1 MKRILLIN
9 AVCGTGSTGR
19 IVADL
24 WKTLKNKGCEAKV
37 AFGVGEGLLVDK
49 QDQFKFN
56 NKWGYYLHNAI
67 SRITDRAGFYSNIPT
82 LRLLRFMDQYKPDLI
97 HLHNL
102 HGYYVNIRLLFDYIK
117 QHDIPV
123 VWTLHDCWAFTGH
136 CTHFDFVGCDRW
148 HIKCFDCPQKKEYP
162 QSLVL
167 EQSARN
173 FRQKKELFTSLNKIS
188 IVTPSKWLADC
199 VKQSFLSKYDITTIP
214 NGIDLEVFRPVK
226 SDIKNRLNIPED
238 KKIVL
243 AVANVWNEKKG
254 FSDVIRLSQLLPT
267 NEYQV
272 VMVGVTK
279 SQLSILP
286 HSILGIERTK
296 NINELVELY
305 SAADIF
311 FNPSKEETMGMVTA
325 EALACETPA
334 IVYDRTAV
342 PEVIDRNTGIVTN
355 RNNLPKILTTINH
368 MQFNAIACR
377 QRAADAFSA
386 DRTHTQYLTTYQ
398 RLLI

>member
-37 AFGVGEGLLVDK
+37 AFGVGEGLLVNK

-148 HIKCFDCPQKKEYP
+148 HTKCFDCPQKKEYP

-254 FSDVIRLSQLLPT
+254 FSDVIRLSQLLPE
-267 NEYQV
+267 NAYQI
-272 VMVGVTK
+272 VMVGLTEAQI
-279 SQLSILP
+279 SSLP
-286 HSILGIERTK
+286 KNIIGIKRTK

-305 SAADIF
+305 SAAFMF
-311 FNPSKEETMGMVTA
+311 FNPTYEDNFPTTNI
-325 EALACETPA
+325 EALACGTPVITYMTGGSLEA
-334 IVYDRTAV
+334 IDEKTGFAV
-342 PEVIDRNTGIVTN
+342 GKGDLSKVLNIITNPNIDGN
-355 RNNLPKILTTINH
+355 
-368 MQFNAIACR
+368 ACR
-377 QRAADAFSA
+377 QRSESRFNKSEMYF
-386 DRTHTQYLTTYQ
+386 QYLKIY
-398 RLLI
+398 RLLM

>member
-148 HIKCFDCPQKKEYP
+148 HTKCFDCPQKKEYP

-167 EQSARN
+167 DQSARN

-254 FSDVIRLSQLLPT
+254 FSDVIKLSQLLPE
-267 NEYQV
+267 NAYQI
-272 VMVGVTK
+272 VMVGLTEAQI
-279 SQLSILP
+279 SSLP
-286 HSILGIERTK
+286 KNIIGIKRTK

-305 SAADIF
+305 SAAFMF
-311 FNPSKEETMGMVTA
+311 FNPTYEDNFPTTNI
-325 EALACETPA
+325 EALACGTPVITYMTGGSLEA
-334 IVYDRTAV
+334 IDEKTGFAV
-342 PEVIDRNTGIVTN
+342 GKGDLSKVLNIITNPNIDGN
-355 RNNLPKILTTINH
+355 
-368 MQFNAIACR
+368 ACR
-377 QRAADAFSA
+377 QRSESRFNKSEMYF
-386 DRTHTQYLTTYQ
+386 QYLKIY
-398 RLLI
+398 RLLM

>member
-37 AFGVGEGLLVDK
+37 AFGIGEGLLVDK

-148 HIKCFDCPQKKEYP
+148 HTKCFDCPQKKEYP

-254 FSDVIRLSQLLPT
+254 FSDVIRLSQLLPE
-267 NEYQV
+267 NAYQI
-272 VMVGVTK
+272 VMVGLTEAQI
-279 SQLSILP
+279 SSLP
-286 HSILGIERTK
+286 KNIIGIKRTK

-305 SAADIF
+305 SAAFMF
-311 FNPSKEETMGMVTA
+311 FNPTYEDNFPTTNI
-325 EALACETPA
+325 EALACGTPVITYMTGGSLEA
-334 IVYDRTAV
+334 IDEKTGFAV
-342 PEVIDRNTGIVTN
+342 GKGDLSKVLNIITNPNIDGN
-355 RNNLPKILTTINH
+355 
-368 MQFNAIACR
+368 ACR
-377 QRAADAFSA
+377 QRSESRFNKSEMYF
-386 DRTHTQYLTTYQ
+386 QYLKIY
-398 RLLI
+398 RLLM

>member
-148 HIKCFDCPQKKEYP
+148 HTKCFDCPQKKEYP

-254 FSDVIRLSQLLPT
+254 FSDVIRLSQLLPE
-267 NEYQV
+267 NAYQI
-272 VMVGVTK
+272 VMVGLTEAQI
-279 SQLSILP
+279 SSLP
-286 HSILGIERTK
+286 KNIIGIKRTK

-305 SAADIF
+305 SAAFMF
-311 FNPSKEETMGMVTA
+311 FNPTYEDNFPTTNI
-325 EALACETPA
+325 EALACGTPVITYMTGGSLEA
-334 IVYDRTAV
+334 IDEKTGFAV
-342 PEVIDRNTGIVTN
+342 GKGDLSKVLNIITNPNIDGN
-355 RNNLPKILTTINH
+355 
-368 MQFNAIACR
+368 ACR
-377 QRAADAFSA
+377 QRSESRFNKSEMYF
-386 DRTHTQYLTTYQ
+386 QYLKIY
-398 RLLI
+398 RLLM

>member
-37 AFGVGEGLLVDK
+37 AFGIGEGLLVDK

-148 HIKCFDCPQKKEYP
+148 HTKCFDCPQKKEYP

-167 EQSARN
+167 DQSARN

-214 NGIDLEVFRPVK
+214 NGIDLEVFRPVE
-226 SDIKNRLNIPED
+226 SDIKNRLSIPD
-238 KKIVL
+238 HKKIVL
-243 AVANVWNEKKG
+243 AVANVWDKRKG
-254 FSDVIRLSQLLPT
+254 FSDVIRLSQLLPE
-267 NEYQV
+267 NAYQI
-272 VMVGVTK
+272 VMVGLTEAQI
-279 SQLSILP
+279 SSLP
-286 HSILGIERTK
+286 KNIIGIKRTK

-305 SAADIF
+305 SAAFMF
-311 FNPSKEETMGMVTA
+311 FNPTYEDNFPTTNI
-325 EALACETPA
+325 EALACGTPVITYMTGGSLEA
-334 IVYDRTAV
+334 IDEKTGFAV
-342 PEVIDRNTGIVTN
+342 GKGDLSKVLNIITNPNIDGN
-355 RNNLPKILTTINH
+355 
-368 MQFNAIACR
+368 ACR
-377 QRAADAFSA
+377 QRSESRFNKSEMYF
-386 DRTHTQYLTTYQ
+386 QYLKIY
-398 RLLI
+398 RLLM

>member
-148 HIKCFDCPQKKEYP
+148 HTKCFDCPQKKEYP

-226 SDIKNRLNIPED
+226 SDIKNRLKIPED

-254 FSDVIRLSQLLPT
+254 FSDVIRLSQLLPE
-267 NEYQV
+267 NAYQI
-272 VMVGVTK
+272 VMVGLTEAQI
-279 SQLSILP
+279 SSLP
-286 HSILGIERTK
+286 KNIIGIKRTK

-305 SAADIF
+305 SAAFMF
-311 FNPSKEETMGMVTA
+311 FNPTYEDNFPTTNI
-325 EALACETPA
+325 EALACGTPVITYMTGGSLEA
-334 IVYDRTAV
+334 IDEKTGFAV
-342 PEVIDRNTGIVTN
+342 GKGDLSKVLNIITNPNIDGN
-355 RNNLPKILTTINH
+355 
-368 MQFNAIACR
+368 ACR
-377 QRAADAFSA
+377 QRSESRFNKSEMYF
-386 DRTHTQYLTTYQ
+386 QYLKIY
-398 RLLI
+398 RLLM